1 MEMHE
6 YLMKLGLSEK
16 ESKIYLSSLEIGAAS
31 VQHIAKQANINR
43 ATAYANIDNLM
54 RYGYMSAFQEG
65 KKQFFYSEDPE
76 KIIKFLLRK
85 KQFEIENQKNN
96 IKRLIPSLKAYAVKK
111 SNTPI
116 VSYYHG
122 TDGVK
127 TVTKQIFKGPED
139 TYRIIF
145 NRDKF
150 FSNFK
155 QTELNKL
162 GDERHNKNIKAK
174 ILRISEENIN
184 DLQDADVVNIHPSEL
199 TVDFDFSIY
208 NKFIRMIPL
217 KGELSAI
224 TIYNKNISNTF
235 KLVFDLVSE
244 IAEKRSKEESRKDK
258 YHHHKV

>member
-16 ESKIYLSSLEIGAAS
+16 ESRIYLASLEIGAAS

-54 RYGYMSAFQEG
+54 SYGYMSSFQEG
-65 KKQFFYSEDPE
+65 KKQYFYSEDPE

-85 KQFEIENQKNN
+85 KKFELEIQKNN

-122 TDGVK
+122 GDGVK
-127 TVTKQIFKGPED
+127 SVTKQIFKGPED

-150 FSNFK
+150 FDNFK
-155 QTELNKL
+155 YQELEKL
-162 GDERHNKNIKAK
+162 GAERNLKGIPAK
-174 ILRISEENIN
+174 ILRISESTKTELKN
-184 DLQDADVVNIHPSEL
+184 ADVITVAPSEL
-199 TVDFDFSIY
+199 NVDFDFSIY
-208 NKFIRMIPL
+208 NKFIRIIPL
-217 KGELSAI
+217 KGYLSAI

-235 KLVFDLVSE
+235 KLVFDLVIE
-244 IAEKRSKEESRKDK
+244 IAEKRAKQPDRQDR
-258 YHHHKV
+258 YNHQRV